1 MRIGVPKET
10 RPDER
15 RVAATPETVKKLKD
29 KGHEL
34 VVEPGAGAGASIPDG
49 DFAAAGATL
58 GDAWTCELVLKVQPP
73 RDTGA
78 GHEAA
83 RLAEGAIV
91 VSFMQPGTD
100 KELSQI
106 LVAKKAT
113 VLAMEAVPRIARA
126 QKMDA
131 LSSMANIAGYR
142 AVLEACQVYGRY
154 MPMLMTAAGSVP
166 PAQVLVIGAGVA
178 GLSAIA
184 TARRLGAVVK
194 GYDTRPAA
202 LDQVKSVGG
211 EPLLIDTGTTDTED
225 KGGYAKAASE
235 ETLAKQRAAL
245 ALACK
250 SSDIVITTALVG
262 GKFAPRLIEAETVA
276 GMKPG
281 SVIVD
286 LAAEGGGNCALTRKG
301 ERVEAHGVTIL
312 GYVDLPSR
320 MATDASRLY
329 ARNVLNLVVHAMGKD
344 GPGKEGLVLDMSE
357 EVVAACAVAHR
368 GELRHP
374 GFAEN

>member
-1 MRIGVPKET
+1 MRIGVPKES
-10 RPDER
+10 RADER
-15 RVAATPETVKKLKD
+15 RVAATPETVRKLKD
-29 KGHEL
+29 RGHEV
-34 VVEPGAGAGASIPDG
+34 VVEAGAGVAASIPDA
-49 DFAAAGATL
+49 DFAAAGAVL
-58 GDAWTCELVLKVQPP
+58 GDAWSCELLLKVQPP
-73 RDTGA
+73 RAAPG
-78 GHEAA
+78 GHEAE
-83 RLAEGAIV
+83 RLVEGAIV
-91 VSFMQPGTD
+91 ISFLQPGAD
-100 KELSQI
+100 KDLARL

-113 VLAMEAVPRIARA
+113 ALAMEAVPRIARA

-211 EPLLIDTGTTDTED
+211 EPLVIDTGATDTED

-245 ALACK
+245 AVACK
-250 SSDIVITTALVG
+250 ASDIVITTALVG

-286 LAAEGGGNCALTRKG
+286 LAAEGGGNCALTRAG
-301 ERVEAHGVTIL
+301 ERVDAHGVAIL

-329 ARNVLNLVVHAMGKD
+329 ARNVLNLVMHCH
-344 GPGKEGLVLDMSE
+344 GKEGFALDLAE
-357 EVVAACAVAHR
+357 EVVGACAVAHR
-368 GELRHP
+368 GTLVHP
-374 GFAEN
+374 GFAET